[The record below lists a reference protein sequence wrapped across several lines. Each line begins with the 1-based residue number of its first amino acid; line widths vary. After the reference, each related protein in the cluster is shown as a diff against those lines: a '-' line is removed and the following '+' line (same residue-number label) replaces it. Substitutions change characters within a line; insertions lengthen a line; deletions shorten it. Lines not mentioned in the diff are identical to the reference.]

1 MAALLSEEYT
11 SMKDRILQMLR
22 ENEGFLSGQEIC
34 KRLSV
39 SRTAVWKGISQLR
52 EEGYRIEAVNNKG
65 YRLLETPDVM
75 YEQELKSILHTKW
88 FGSRILYFDSVDS
101 TNNELKRQ
109 AEKQVCHG
117 MVAVAEEQTAGR
129 GRRGHNWVS
138 PPGTGIWISF
148 LLTPDIAPDKASML
162 TLVAAL
168 AVSKAIHEVTGLKA
182 EIKWPNDIVVN
193 KKKVCGMLTELSAE
207 MTRINYVVI
216 GIGINVN
223 TTEFSEDIKDMATS
237 LYLEAGKRVNRAAV
251 IEAMGRYFEQYYDEF
266 IEAGDLS
273 PLTQEYNEL
282 LVNAGK
288 QVKVI
293 AQDDEMQYRAVGINA
308 EGELIVE
315 DVHGTRSTIR
325 SGEVSVRGLYG
336 YV

>member
-1 MAALLSEEYT
+1 
-11 SMKDRILQMLR
+11 MKDRILQMLR
-22 ENEGFLSGQEIC
+22 ETQGFLSGQEIC
-34 KRLSV
+34 QKLSV

-52 EEGYRIEAVNNKG
+52 EEGYNIDAVNNKG
-65 YRLLETPDVM
+65 YRLAKTPDVL

-88 FGSRILYFDSVDS
+88 FGSRILYFDSIDS

-109 AEKQVCHG
+109 AEKQLCHG

-129 GRRGHNWVS
+129 GRRGHAWIS
-138 PPGTGIWISF
+138 PPGTGIWVSF

-162 TLVAAL
+162 TLVAAM
-168 AVSKAIHEVTGLKA
+168 AVSKAVSEVTELKA

-207 MTRINYVVI
+207 MTKVNYVVI
-216 GIGINVN
+216 GIGINAN
-223 TTEFSEDIKDMATS
+223 TTEFLDDIKDMATS
-237 LYLEAGKRVNRAAV
+237 LYLESGKRVNRASV
-251 IEAMGRYFEQYYDEF
+251 IEAMGRYFEKYYDEF
-266 IEAGDLS
+266 IKAGDLS
-273 PLTQEYNEL
+273 PLVKEYNEL
-282 LVNAGK
+282 LVNAGR
-288 QVKVI
+288 QVRVI
-293 AQDDEMQYRAVGINA
+293 TQEGEKQYRAVGINA

-315 DVHGTRSTIR
+315 DADGTESVIR